1 MTPASSSRRTRRKH
15 GGAEMS
21 ARRASSTFVNRPSI
35 CNSSRMRRSMASRI
49 GASSFLVLI
58 RSRPASGQPA
68 PRGEI
73 IFRERSPASEGL
85 EKARS
90 GSRRLPGAETGSYPA
105 HCEGTGMSKT
115 HRTRVLIIGA
125 GPAGYTAAIYAARAG
140 LAPALLT
147 GLQPG
152 GQLTITTD
160 VENYPGF
167 AEVIQGPW
175 LMEQMAAQAAH
186 VGTEIVNDL
195 VTEVDLKATPFRA
208 AADSGDAWLADAVI
222 IATGAQARW
231 LGLPSERRLQGAG
244 VSACAT
250 CDGFFFR
257 GKRVAV
263 VGGGNTA
270 VEEALYLTHHA
281 SHVTLIHRRDRLRA
295 ERILQQRLFA
305 NPKIDVIWNAAA
317 DEVLG
322 AGSPESVT
330 GVRLRDTVT
339 GAPSELAVDGLFVA
353 IGHTPTTAL
362 FRGQV
367 AMDDEGYIVTAPGT
381 MRTSV
386 AGVFAAGDV
395 QDKVYR
401 QAVTAAG
408 TGCMA
413 ALEAEKWLASQADGL
428 AAAAD

>member
-1 MTPASSSRRTRRKH
+1 MP
-15 GGAEMS
+15 
-21 ARRASSTFVNRPSI
+21 
-35 CNSSRMRRSMASRI
+35 
-49 GASSFLVLI
+49 
-58 RSRPASGQPA
+58 
-68 PRGEI
+68 
-73 IFRERSPASEGL
+73 ER
-85 EKARS
+85 
-90 GSRRLPGAETGSYPA
+90 
-105 HCEGTGMSKT
+105 HHSK
-115 HRTRVLIIGA
+115 VLIIGA
-125 GPAGYTAAIYAARAG
+125 GPPGYTAAIYAARAN
-140 LAPALLT
+140 LHPILVT

-208 AADSGDAWLADAVI
+208 AADSADAVI

-281 SHVTLIHRRDRLRA
+281 SHVTLIHRHNALRA
-295 ERILQQRLFA
+295 EKILQARLFA
-305 NPKIDVIWNAAA
+305 NPKV
-317 DEVLG
+317 
-322 AGSPESVT
+322 SV
-330 GVRLRDTVT
+330 VWD
-339 GAPSELAVDGLFVA
+339 
-353 IGHTPTTAL
+353 
-362 FRGQV
+362 
-367 AMDDEGYIVTAPGT
+367 
-381 MRTSV
+381 SV
-386 AGVFAAGDV
+386 
-395 QDKVYR
+395 
-401 QAVTAAG
+401 
-408 TGCMA
+408 
-413 ALEAEKWLASQADGL
+413 
-428 AAAAD
+428 